1 MSDFVKAIPY
11 FAEYAKREGPEAL
24 ANFFEFIAANS
35 VEEAEEP
42 VTVNEYGWIVL
53 KQEESSEVCSAS
65 SELNGLSEKISPIP
79 LVQTSESLSEA
90 EKLWVEQTFDR
101 VCKVMSPE
109 DSVRLRAILITT
121 MTILSQTP
129 FLYRQSCQL
138 AALVFQWRLL
148 LRPLPEDS
156 FEVKQHKRA
165 LLEEYERV
173 SLEPSRIFL

>member
-1 MSDFVKAIPY
+1 MSDFTKAIPY
-11 FAEYAKREGPEAL
+11 FAEYAKREGPDAL

-35 VEEAEEP
+35 VVESEENGTVEQSP
-42 VTVNEYGWIVL
+42 VITG
-53 KQEESSEVCSAS
+53 QETP
-65 SELNGLSEKISPIP
+65 SEKISPIP
-79 LVQTSESLSEA
+79 LVQTSESLSGA

-129 FLYRQSCQL
+129 FLYRHSCQL

>member
-35 VEEAEEP
+35 EVESEEKEAVEQSP
-42 VTVNEYGWIVL
+42 VITG
-53 KQEESSEVCSAS
+53 QETPSET
-65 SELNGLSEKISPIP
+65 ISPIL

-101 VCKVMSPE
+101 VCKLMSPE